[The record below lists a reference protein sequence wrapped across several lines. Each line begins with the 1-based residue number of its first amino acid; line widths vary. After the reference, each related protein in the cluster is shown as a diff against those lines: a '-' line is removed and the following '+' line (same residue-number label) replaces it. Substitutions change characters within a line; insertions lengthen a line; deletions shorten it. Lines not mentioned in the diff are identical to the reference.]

1 MKKNAS
7 KITDLLALTVFAAF
21 AVCLLIV
28 LLFGAQLYQNLVQRG
43 EESFRQRTAT
53 QYLRTRVQQAE
64 HISLSDFQGCEALA
78 IREEIDGISYVTR
91 VYFYEGFLR
100 ELFSAESAALAPGD
114 GEKIMPA
121 ESLDFQI
128 DDDLLTAVVDGQE
141 VVLQLRGKVGELP

>member
-43 EESFRQRTAT
+43 EESFRQSTAT

-128 DDDLLTAVVDGQE
+128 DDDLLTAVVDGQA

>member
-1 MKKNAS
+1 M
-7 KITDLLALTVFAAF
+7 
-21 AVCLLIV
+21 
-28 LLFGAQLYQNLVQRG
+28 
-43 EESFRQRTAT
+43 
-53 QYLRTRVQQAE
+53 
-64 HISLSDFQGCEALA
+64 A

-128 DDDLLTAVVDGQE
+128 DDDLLTAVVDGQA

>member
-78 IREEIDGISYVTR
+78 IREEIDGIPYVTR

-141 VVLQLRGKVGELP
+141 VVLHLRGKVGELP

>member
-128 DDDLLTAVVDGQE
+128 DDDLLTAVVDGQA

>member
-21 AVCLLIV
+21 AVCVLIV
-28 LLFGAQLYQNLVQRG
+28 LLFGAQVYQNLVQRG
-43 EESFRQRTAT
+43 EESFRQRTGT

-78 IREEIDGISYVTR
+78 IREEIDGIPYVTR

-100 ELFSAESAALAPGD
+100 ELFSVESAALAPGD

>member
-114 GEKIMPA
+114 GEKIMPV
-121 ESLDFQI
+121 ESLNFQI

>member
-128 DDDLLTAVVDGQE
+128 ADDLLTAVVDGQA